1 MFPRALT
8 AAALLAA
15 AGIASSMPP
24 EPAPLARPDGTAVA
38 YPYQPFP
45 VVRTAAALAAPA
57 DPPALLPSS
66 DTDLGTFA
74 GLRVAV
80 GGWLNR
86 HKDVGVEAT
95 GLLLENRAV
104 RHTFSPVANLPPGLA
119 VPPLAVV
126 RTTDT
131 ARLWGAGF
139 DGVGR

>member
-15 AGIASSMPP
+15 AGTVLSMPP
-24 EPAPLARPDGTAVA
+24 EPAPLARPNGSGAA

-45 VVRTAAALAAPA
+45 VVPAAAALPAAS
-57 DPPALLPSS
+57 DPPAQPAVPVGTTPIPGVPGAVLLTPS
-66 DTDLGTFA
+66 DTNLGTFA
-74 GLRVAV
+74 GLRAAV

-119 VPPLAVV
+119 VPPLA
-126 RTTDT
+126 
-131 ARLWGAGF
+131 
-139 DGVGR
+139 